1 MGRPTDPTHGSL
13 PGGRRKKGLQTDL
26 QEELGQEI
34 ETLLGR
40 QCLSRLDLEALENG
54 AKRVALRLVA
64 EIVEQKLNANHSD
77 DQGPWAQCACQQQAR
92 YAGRKSKIF
101 LSVLGPL
108 CLQRAYYHC
117 SACQHGFYP
126 RDQAWGLEARSL
138 SPGVIRMVSAVGAAV
153 SFEEG
158 SQLLKELADLTVDP
172 KQVQRTAEAI
182 GQAID
187 RDEHLNS
194 EALSADDPPPT
205 MYLGIDGTG
214 VPLRR
219 QELQGRPGKQG
230 DGSAKTREVKLCVV
244 WSAESRDEEDRPVRD
259 AGSVSYSA
267 AIESAAAQETQ
278 PIPSEFYQR
287 VVREATRRGLV
298 KALRL
303 AVLGDGASWIWN
315 LADELYP
322 GAVQIVDLWHAK
334 EYFSVVGKEL
344 YGAGSKKA
352 TAWIQRRWDELDEGR
367 FDALLRAVA
376 RHAGHNE
383 EARKLRERLKVN
395 RHRMDYPRFKR
406 EGLCTSS
413 GVVEAGCKVV
423 IGTRLKRAG
432 MHWSVPGANAITAL
446 RCCRLSGRFQDFW
459 ERRSELPKA
468 A

>member
-1 MGRPTDPTHGSL
+1 
-13 PGGRRKKGLQTDL
+13 
-26 QEELGQEI
+26 
-34 ETLLGR
+34 
-40 QCLSRLDLEALENG
+40 
-54 AKRVALRLVA
+54 LRLVA
-64 EIVEQKLNANHSD
+64 EVVEQKLNEDHSD
-77 DQGPWAQCACQQQAR
+77 YQGPQAECACRQQAR

-126 RDQAWGLEARSL
+126 RDQAWGLQASSL

-158 SQLLKELADLTVDP
+158 SQLLEELADLQVDP
-172 KQVQRTAEAI
+172 KQVQRTAEAV
-182 GQAID
+182 GQAVD
-187 RDEHLNS
+187 RDEHRNS
-194 EALSADDPPPT
+194 EPLSPDDPPPT

-219 QELQGRPGKQG
+219 QELQDRKGKQA

-244 WSAESRDEEDRPVRD
+244 WSAESRDEENRPVRD

-267 AIESAAAQETQ
+267 AIESAAAQETE
-278 PIPSEFYQR
+278 PTYAEFYQR
-287 VVREATRRGLV
+287 VEREAGRRRLGQAQRLV
-298 KALRL
+298 
-303 AVLGDGASWIWN
+303 VLGDGAPWIWN

-322 GAVQIVDLWHAK
+322 GAIQIVDRWHAK
-334 EYFSVVGKEL
+334 EYFSVVGKEV
-344 YGAGSKKA
+344 YGTGSAKA
-352 TAWIQRRWDELDEGR
+352 KAWIQRRWDQLDEGR
-367 FDALLRAVA
+367 FGALLRAVA
-376 RHAGHNE
+376 RHAPRHE
-383 EARKLRERLKVN
+383 EARKLLDRLKVN
-395 RHRMDYPRFKR
+395 RDRMNYPRF
-406 EGLCTSS
+406 EQQGLCTSS

-432 MHWSVPGANAITAL
+432 MHWSVVGANAITAL

-459 ERRSELPKA
+459 ERRAELQKA

>member
-1 MGRPTDPTHGSL
+1 M
-13 PGGRRKKGLQTDL
+13 
-26 QEELGQEI
+26 
-34 ETLLGR
+34 
-40 QCLSRLDLEALENG
+40 
-54 AKRVALRLVA
+54 ALRLVA
-64 EIVEQKLNANHSD
+64 EALEQKLNADHSD
-77 DQGPWAQCACQQQAR
+77 YQGPQAECACLQPAR

-117 SACQHGFYP
+117 PACQHGFYP
-126 RDQAWGLEARSL
+126 RDRTWGLESGSL
-138 SPGVIRMVSAVGAAV
+138 SPGVIRMVSAVGASV

-158 SQLLKELADLTVDP
+158 SQLLEELADLKVDP

-194 EALSADDPPPT
+194 APLSPADPPPT

-219 QELQGRPGKQG
+219 QELQGRPGKQV

-267 AIESAAAQETQ
+267 AIESAATLETQ
-278 PIPSEFYQR
+278 PVCSEFYQR

-298 KALRL
+298 KAVRL
-303 AVLGDGASWIWN
+303 VVLGDGAPWIWN
-315 LADELYP
+315 LSDELYP
-322 GAVQIVDLWHAK
+322 AAVQILDLWHAK

-344 YGAGSKKA
+344 YGAGSDKA
-352 TAWIQRRWDELDEGR
+352 VAWIQRRWDELDAGR
-367 FDALLRAVA
+367 FEALLRAVT
-376 RHAGHNE
+376 RHASHNE
-383 EARKLRERLKVN
+383 AARKLLERLKVN

-406 EGLCTSS
+406 QGLCTSS

-432 MHWSVPGANAITAL
+432 MHWSVSGANAITAL

-459 ERRSELPKA
+459 ERRSELQRA

>member
-1 MGRPTDPTHGSL
+1 M
-13 PGGRRKKGLQTDL
+13 
-26 QEELGQEI
+26 
-34 ETLLGR
+34 
-40 QCLSRLDLEALENG
+40 
-54 AKRVALRLVA
+54 RLVA
-64 EIVEQKLNANHSD
+64 EVVEQKLNEDHSD
-77 DQGPWAQCACQQQAR
+77 YQGPQAECACRQQAR

-126 RDQAWGLEARSL
+126 RDQAWGLQASSL

-158 SQLLKELADLTVDP
+158 SQLLEELADLQVDP
-172 KQVQRTAEAI
+172 KQVQRTAEAV
-182 GQAID
+182 GQAVD
-187 RDEHLNS
+187 RDEHRNS
-194 EALSADDPPPT
+194 EPLSPDDPPPT

-219 QELQGRPGKQG
+219 QELQDRKGKQA

-244 WSAESRDEEDRPVRD
+244 WSAESRDEENRPVRD

-267 AIESAAAQETQ
+267 AIESAAAQETE
-278 PIPSEFYQR
+278 PTYAEFYQR
-287 VVREATRRGLV
+287 VEREAGRRRLGQAQRLV
-298 KALRL
+298 
-303 AVLGDGASWIWN
+303 VLGDGAPWIWN

-322 GAVQIVDLWHAK
+322 GAIQIVDRWHAK
-334 EYFSVVGKEL
+334 EYFSVVGKEV
-344 YGAGSKKA
+344 YGTGSAKA
-352 TAWIQRRWDELDEGR
+352 KAWIQRRWDQLDEGR
-367 FDALLRAVA
+367 FGALLRAVA
-376 RHAGHNE
+376 RHAPRHE
-383 EARKLRERLKVN
+383 EARKLLDRLKVN
-395 RHRMDYPRFKR
+395 RDRMNYPRF
-406 EGLCTSS
+406 EQQGLCTSS

-432 MHWSVPGANAITAL
+432 MHWSVVGANAITAL

-459 ERRSELPKA
+459 ERRAELQKA

>member
-1 MGRPTDPTHGSL
+1 M
-13 PGGRRKKGLQTDL
+13 
-26 QEELGQEI
+26 
-34 ETLLGR
+34 
-40 QCLSRLDLEALENG
+40 
-54 AKRVALRLVA
+54 VAA
-64 EIVEQKLNANHSD
+64 AVEQKLNADHSD
-77 DQGPWAQCACQQQAR
+77 YQGPQVACACRQPAR
-92 YAGRKSKIF
+92 YAGRKAKSF
-101 LSVLGPL
+101 HSVVGRLTLEP
-108 CLQRAYYHC
+108 AYYHC

-126 RDQAWGLEARSL
+126 RDRAWGLEASSL
-138 SPGVIRMVSAVGAAV
+138 SPGVIRMVAAVGAAV

-158 SQLLKELADLTVDP
+158 SQLLQELADIHVDP
-172 KQVQRTAEAI
+172 KQVQRTAEAV

-187 RDEHLNS
+187 RDEHRNS
-194 EALSADDPPPT
+194 EALSADNPPPT

-219 QELQGRPGKQG
+219 QELQGRKGKQA

-244 WSAESRDEEDRPVRD
+244 WSAESRDEENRPVRD

-278 PIPSEFYQR
+278 ATCSEFYQR
-287 VVREATRRGLV
+287 VVREATRRKLV

-303 AVLGDGASWIWN
+303 VVLGDGAPWIWN
-315 LADELYP
+315 LSDELYP
-322 GAVQIVDLWHAK
+322 DAIQIVDRWHAK

-344 YGAGSKKA
+344 YGAGSEKA

-367 FDALLRAVA
+367 FQALLRAVA
-376 RHAGHNE
+376 RHAPHNE
-383 EARKLRERLKVN
+383 EARKLLERLKVN
-395 RHRMDYPRFKR
+395 RHRMDYPRFER
-406 EGLCTSS
+406 QGLCTSS

-432 MHWSVPGANAITAL
+432 MHWSVFGANAITAL

-459 ERRSELPKA
+459 ERRSELQRA